1 MTIDRVTIADQV
13 AWSVSPWKCIG
24 DLSCDPL
31 RCRMRGDTE
40 RQDPSPM
47 MAEDDQNIE
56 EAKADRR
63 HHEQIH
69 RGDAGGMVAQKGL
82 PALARRSPTSAH
94 GISHYRLHDPDA
106 ELEQLAMN
114 AATPGTNSS
123 NSLGPSCLSV
133 FAIGHTGSD
142 S

>member
-31 RCRMRGDTE
+31 RCRMRGDAE

-63 HHEQIH
+63 HHGQIH

-82 PALARRSPTSAH
+82 PALARRSPASPH
-94 GISHYRLHDPDA
+94 VLLPCRLRHPHA
-106 ELEQLAMN
+106 ELGQLA
-114 AATPGTNSS
+114 
-123 NSLGPSCLSV
+123 
-133 FAIGHTGSD
+133 I
-142 S
+142 